1 MKYLVVASGGPGFS
15 SAEEAREVLEKTIL
29 PSFAA
34 LNKLEAEK
42 KILAGGLPVGDRAF
56 VFILEARSNE
66 EVDQL
71 LRDLPMLSMRGS
83 LEWEVTPLLSFSARA
98 AEERKAI
105 KAIKR
110 AMR

>member
-1 MKYLVVASGGPGFS
+1 MKFLVFASAGPGFS
-15 SAEEAREVLEKTIL
+15 SPEEALEVLEKVVM

-34 LNKLEAEK
+34 LRKLEASK
-42 KILAGGLPVGDRAF
+42 KLLAGGLPVGDRAF

-71 LRDLPMLSMRGS
+71 LRDIPMWGS
-83 LEWEVTPLLSFSARA
+83 LDWEVTPLVSFSARA

-105 KAIKR
+105 KAIKLAKR
-110 AMR
+110 

>member
-15 SAEEAREVLEKTIL
+15 SPEEALEVLEKTIL

-34 LNKLEAEK
+34 LKKLETAK

-71 LRDLPMLSMRGS
+71 LRDIPMWGS
-83 LEWEVTPLLSFSARA
+83 LDWEVTPLLSFSARA

-110 AMR
+110 ATR

>member
-15 SAEEAREVLEKTIL
+15 SAEEALEVLEKTIL

-71 LRDLPMLSMRGS
+71 LRDIPMWGS
-83 LEWEVTPLLSFSARA
+83 LDWEVTPLLSFSARA